1 MIIYSRAFVERIDKD
16 RENIVAKYDYKVF
29 KGVCSKNANEIFN
42 FDDRGIQVEAHR
54 VQKIDIAF

>member
-42 FDDRGIQVEAHR
+42 FDDRGI
-54 VQKIDIAF
+54 